1 MNEKNLRRRDE
12 TAPEIEAESPRE
24 LLGFKLSELS
34 NATLRQSSQEHRGP
48 GCPPLSLEADCTW
61 TSLTQTLPPQW
72 TEPPVLN
79 TGQRDTSLLHI
90 R

>member
-12 TAPEIEAESPRE
+12 TAPEIEAGSPRE
-24 LLGFKLSELS
+24 LLGFKLSEVQ
-34 NATLRQSSQEHRGP
+34 AGP
-48 GCPPLSLEADCTW
+48 GCPPLSLEADCTC
-61 TSLTQTLPPQW
+61 TGLTQTLPPQW